1 METAELLRKVRKLE
15 IKTKRLSRHLFAG
28 EYHSAFKGR
37 GMSFSEV
44 RSYQFGDDVRHIDW
58 NVSARAGQPFV
69 KVFEE
74 ERELTVMLLVD
85 MSASSVFGAVAQ
97 SKREFQIEIAALL
110 AFAAIQNN
118 DKAGIIFFTDEV
130 ELFIPPQK
138 GRHHILRII
147 RELVNFEPRRK
158 GTNIAAALEFF
169 SHVIKKRS
177 IGFLISDFVAPDY
190 EHALRIA
197 ARRHEL
203 IGIQVGD
210 PLERQLPDAGLLHFT
225 DPETGRTAW
234 MDSSSAEL
242 RREYAAAAQARD
254 DYFRNAFA
262 KGGADALQISTNESY
277 LHALMGFFQRRRI
290 P

>member
-15 IKTKRLSRHLFAG
+15 IKTKRLSRHLFTG

-85 MSASSVFGAVAQ
+85 MSASSSFGAVAQ
-97 SKREFQIEIAALL
+97 TKREFQIEIAALL

-118 DKAGIIFFTDEV
+118 DKAGVIFFTDEV

-158 GTNIAAALEFF
+158 GTDIAAALEYF
-169 SHVIKKRS
+169 SHVIKKRA
-177 IGFLISDFVAPDY
+177 IGFLISDFAAPRY

-203 IGIQVGD
+203 IGVQVGD
-210 PLERQLPDAGLLHFT
+210 PLERELPHAGLIHFT

-234 MDSSSAEL
+234 MDTSSLSL
-242 RREYAAAAQARD
+242 RREYAAAAASRD
-254 DYFRNAFA
+254 LYFQDAF
-262 KGGADALQISTNESY
+262 KKSGADALRIGTDESY
-277 LHALMGFFQRRRI
+277 MHALMGFFHRRRV
-290 P
+290 

>member
-15 IKTKRLSRHLFAG
+15 IKTKRLSRHLFTG

-85 MSASSVFGAVAQ
+85 MSASSLFGAVAQ
-97 SKREFQIEIAALL
+97 TKREFQIEIAALL

-147 RELVNFEPRRK
+147 RELVNFEPRRQ
-158 GTNIAAALEFF
+158 GTDIAAALEYF

-177 IGFLISDFVAPDY
+177 IGFLISDFAAPQY

-203 IGIQVGD
+203 IGVQVSD
-210 PLERQLPDAGLLHFT
+210 PLERELPNAGLMHFS
-225 DPETGRTAW
+225 DPETGRRAW
-234 MDSSSAEL
+234 MDTSSQPL
-242 RREYAAAAQARD
+242 RREYAAAAASRD
-254 DYFRNAFA
+254 LYFKDAFQ
-262 KGGADALQISTNESY
+262 KSGADALRIGTDESY
-277 LHALMGFFQRRRI
+277 VHALMGFFQRRRV
-290 P
+290 

>member
-15 IKTKRLSRHLFAG
+15 IKTKRLSRHLFTG

-44 RSYQFGDDVRHIDW
+44 RSYQYGDDVRHIDW
-58 NVSARAGQPFV
+58 NVSARTGQPFV

-85 MSASSVFGAVAQ
+85 MSASSSFGAVAQ

-158 GTNIAAALEFF
+158 GTNIAAALEYF

-177 IGFLISDFVAPDY
+177 IGFLISDFAASDY

-203 IGIQVGD
+203 IGIQVND
-210 PLERQLPDAGLLHFT
+210 PLERTLPKAGLLRFT
-225 DPETGRTAW
+225 DPETGHTGW
-234 MDSSSAEL
+234 MDTSSAEL
-242 RREYAAAAQARD
+242 RRAYADAAQMRD
-254 DYFRNAFA
+254 DYFRNAFR
-262 KGGADALQISTNESY
+262 KGGADALQIGTNESY
-277 LHALMGFFQRRRI
+277 LHALMVFFQRRRMT
-290 P
+290 